1 MPFPVRLLSADEEV
15 AVETRPHWTYLAGQ
29 LSVFVV
35 IGVAAIVVAALGF
48 PLPAIVVVAALAGVS
63 AVAFGIRLARWANTY
78 YLITDHRIVYWKGLP
93 HWRGIELNLELVDE
107 VDGTQTFWGRIFG
120 VGTLSVRS
128 VVEGHVRRLAFVPQP
143 GDVRREVYRLLREAD
158 RRARQRFEPPQTAGV
173 ARAPPPGAMRPERP
187 VPPMSMGAPKCPS
200 TFPIRSA
207 SCTSWWNWG
216 SCRRPSSRRRSRICC
231 GGSEQRRPDRTD
243 REETPM
249 GPLQGIRIVELAGIG
264 PGPFGAMML
273 ADMGADV
280 ICVDRARPAVS
291 PEYREL
297 SGGILRRSRRSIGVD
312 LKDPEGQELT
322 SPPHRRRR
330 RPHRGVPPGG
340 GRAAGG
346 GSRCVPGPQPPAWS
360 TGA

>member
-120 VGTLSVRS
+120 VGTLAVRS

-158 RRARQRFEPPQTAGV
+158 RRARQRFEPPQPPASPEP
-173 ARAPPPGAMRPERP
+173 AAWSDAPGTPGAPGAADVHGGAE
-187 VPPMSMGAPKCPS
+187 VPLDVPDQ
-200 TFPIRSA
+200 IRKLY
-207 SCTSWWNWG
+207 
-216 SCRRPSSRRRSRICC
+216 
-231 GGSEQRRPDRTD
+231 E
-243 REETPM
+243 
-249 GPLQGIRIVELAGIG
+249 LVEL
-264 PGPFGAMML
+264 
-273 ADMGADV
+273 
-280 ICVDRARPAVS
+280 
-291 PEYREL
+291 
-297 SGGILRRSRRSIGVD
+297 GILSPAEFEEKKQDLLRR
-312 LKDPEGQELT
+312 L
-322 SPPHRRRR
+322 
-330 RPHRGVPPGG
+330 
-340 GRAAGG
+340 
-346 GSRCVPGPQPPAWS
+346 
-360 TGA
+360 